1 MKILLSGKQEEAVCE
16 EASRIAKL
24 LREAAAPGASKTNKD
39 QGGLFDLKKTGT
51 GAIASRPR
59 ILGPAPAPL
68 TRLQGKFRIQILIKS
83 PTSAVNQQL
92 LERVEGKL
100 KPRRGVDLLCLL
112 EESAFHVRSCDFQF
126 QQHAHSSTAKNDRH

>member
-16 EASRIAKL
+16 EAARIAKL
-24 LREAAAPGASKTNKD
+24 LRGAVAAGDSETDKD

-92 LERVEGKL
+92 LERVEDKL
-100 KPRRGVDLLCLL
+100 KPRRGVDLLLDVDPQSML
-112 EESAFHVRSCDFQF
+112 
-126 QQHAHSSTAKNDRH
+126 